1 MNLQFLAAATS
12 TVIHY
17 QVTDVDPMIQREGQS
32 FEFQPQQVRILVNG
46 DGFQV
51 QVEGPRKL
59 VRGILSPIQRIT
71 EHFHREELRPGNGI
85 PLWIL
90 DLAEFWLDA
99 LRKNTFHQEVANEIM
114 SRGLTR
120 TGKEF

>member
-1 MNLQFLAAATS
+1 MKLDFMASATS

-17 QVTDVDPMIQREGQS
+17 QAEGYDPMVQREGQR
-32 FEFQPQQVRILVNG
+32 FEFQPQQVRILING
-46 DGFQV
+46 DEFQV

-59 VRGILSPIQRIT
+59 ARGILSPIQRVT
-71 EHFHREELRPGNGI
+71 ERFYRYQLKPGTGV

-99 LRKNTFHQEVANEIM
+99 VRKGTLHQKIKAE
-114 SRGLTR
+114 
-120 TGKEF
+120 KERVTA